1 MKLTRRTFLQM
12 AGATGATLTIA
23 NKAMAFR
30 LLKPAVEV
38 GNPLDAYPDV
48 AWESVYRDQ
57 YRYDRTFTFVC
68 SPNDTHGCRVRAFVR
83 NEVVMRVEQNYDHQN
98 YSDLYGNKATRNWN
112 PRMCLKGYTFHRRVY
127 GPYRL
132 RYPLIRKG
140 WKQWAD
146 DGFPELTPE
155 NKSKYMFDARGQD
168 ELLKASWDEAW
179 TYAAKGIIHITK
191 KYSGEEG
198 AKKLL
203 EQGYPKE
210 MVDPMKGAGT
220 RTFKGRGGMGAL
232 GIIGKYGMYRF
243 NNMLA
248 LVDSHNRG
256 VGADKALGE
265 EIGRI
270 THGMAIRLQAIRFL
284 MDCKLLT
291 SI

>member
-1 MKLTRRTFLQM
+1 MLQ
-12 AGATGATLTIA
+12 
-23 NKAMAFR
+23 
-30 LLKPAVEV
+30 
-38 GNPLDAYPDV
+38 
-48 AWESVYRDQ
+48 
-57 YRYDRTFTFVC
+57 
-68 SPNDTHGCRVRAFVR
+68 
-83 NEVVMRVEQNYDHQN
+83 
-98 YSDLYGNKATRNWN
+98 
-112 PRMCLKGYTFHRRVY
+112 
-127 GPYRL
+127 
-132 RYPLIRKG
+132 
-140 WKQWAD
+140 
-146 DGFPELTPE
+146 
-155 NKSKYMFDARGQD
+155 
-168 ELLKASWDEAW
+168 
-179 TYAAKGIIHITK
+179 KGIIHITK